1 VPSFAEEG
9 AARRIET
16 FLPVPLK
23 YSIGGPLKNFNVL
36 RDAVMTEEVLLSE
49 LCAIWSISQ
58 LSLIVNFSLTLPS
71 HLSRPKYKCPRCTI
85 QTCSVE
91 CVKRHKL
98 WSQCSG
104 ARDPAAYRKRYQL
117 ATPSSF
123 DQDFNFITR
132 VERTIERAE
141 NVAQERGIALGED
154 RRKRAKGE
162 ARRDAETQQRKAI
175 VLKAPAGMSR
185 ALQNKSKWDNRHK
198 CLLWTVEWILDNGSN
213 VLGNCQETRTIREAF
228 ANAVGKRKMRNQ
240 QSPAVKTTVSAQY
253 LEPKSASE
261 SQQDNFSN
269 PAALTEP
276 ASNVEHHFYLHR
288 PNLPSNVRCVIPL
301 MSDATIKDV
310 MLDKVL
316 VEFPTIFVLSI
327 SKEKL
332 QEPFITEEEYIKQHG
347 NVVSET
353 SNFKMAGNKELL
365 NSPGPALR
373 QDEAK
378 IKDEIQ
384 EDLGT

>member
-1 VPSFAEEG
+1 
-9 AARRIET
+9 
-16 FLPVPLK
+16 
-23 YSIGGPLKNFNVL
+23 
-36 RDAVMTEEVLLSE
+36 MTDEALLSE
-49 LCAIWSISQ
+49 LCAIWSISE
-58 LSLIVNFSLTLPS
+58 LSLIVNFSLTPPS
-71 HLSRPKYKCPRCTI
+71 HLSRPKYKCPRCTV

-117 ATPSSF
+117 ATTSSF

-132 VERTIERAE
+132 VERTIERAGNE
-141 NVAQERGIALGED
+141 AQERGMALGEE

-162 ARRDAETQQRKAI
+162 ARRDAETQQRNAI

-198 CLLWTVEWILDNGSN
+198 CLLWTVEWILENGSK

-240 QSPAVKTTVSAQY
+240 QSSAVKRTIIAED
-253 LEPKSASE
+253 LEPKSISE
-261 SQQDNFSN
+261 SQQDSSSNSAAFS
-269 PAALTEP
+269 EQV
-276 ASNVEHHFYLHR
+276 SNVEHHFYLHR

-301 MSDATIKDV
+301 MPDAIIRDV
-310 MLDKVL
+310 ILHKVL
-316 VEFPTIFVLSI
+316 VEFPTIFVLSV

-332 QEPFITEEEYIKQHG
+332 REPFITEEEYIKQHG

-353 SNFKMAGNKELL
+353 SNFRVACNEELL
-365 NSPGPALR
+365 DSPGPALR

-378 IKDEIQ
+378 IRTRSKRASAHENKDDNGITN
-384 EDLGT
+384 L